1 MAPTLLQR
9 AQAQR
14 IMWPAGE
21 AFAPCSGPESRAATG
36 E

>member
-1 MAPTLLQR
+1 MALILLQR
-9 AQAQR
+9 GQAQR
-14 IMWPAGE
+14 IMWPAGG